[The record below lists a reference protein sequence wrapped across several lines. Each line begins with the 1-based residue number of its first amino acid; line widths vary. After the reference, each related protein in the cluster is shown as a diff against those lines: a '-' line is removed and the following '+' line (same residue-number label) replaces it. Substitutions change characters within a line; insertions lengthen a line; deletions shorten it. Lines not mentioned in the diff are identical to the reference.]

1 MPPAYDCEEAE
12 IRTRMRHGERIAHF
26 ETTGVTRDGRH
37 LHLSVAISPLH
48 DASGTVIGMSRV
60 ARDISDGKRMQ
71 EELQAFAT
79 GLAEADKRKNEF
91 LAMLAHELRNPLA
104 PLGNALQILEQAG
117 ADMPADR
124 SAIDMMQRQMAQ
136 MVRLV
141 EELLDVS
148 RVSRG
153 TIELRRGRI
162 ELTTLV
168 RHAAEAAQT
177 ECNAMRQELI
187 VAVPS
192 TPMFLDGDP
201 ARLLQVIGNLLSN
214 ASKFTEGGG
223 RIELQMTR
231 AGDHALIRIRDN
243 GIGITQAQLL
253 RVFDMFAQAD
263 TSLERTRSGLGIGL
277 TLVKTLVEM
286 HGGSVAAHSDGPGK
300 GSEFV
305 VWLPILIGAGTAWP
319 APPERI
325 ERTPTTPGHR
335 IMVVDDNHDA
345 ANSLAALLRMRGHEV
360 CIAHDGVRAVEDAAT
375 LSPDLILLDIGL
387 PGMNGFEAARR
398 IRERRTDRRFMLVA
412 LTGWSQDDDRR
423 RSREAGFDAHLVKPV
438 AIEDI
443 EALLGRLPQTG
454 ESGSDT

>member
-1 MPPAYDCEEAE
+1 
-12 IRTRMRHGERIAHF
+12 
-26 ETTGVTRDGRH
+26 
-37 LHLSVAISPLH
+37 
-48 DASGTVIGMSRV
+48 
-60 ARDISDGKRMQ
+60 
-71 EELQAFAT
+71 
-79 GLAEADKRKNEF
+79 
-91 LAMLAHELRNPLA
+91 MLAHELRNPLA

-141 EELLDVS
+141 DELLDVS

-335 IMVVDDNHDA
+335 ILVVDDNHDA